1 MIAEEIER
9 AAMKAAR
16 MNFPDPPN
24 DLLDGFLYLSFYSLY
39 SMLYAGQISREQARP
54 IKNKL
59 LSQYNHQKVSYDFDM
74 KLRRSAVKL
83 WHRTE
88 TACNAY
94 ALNRTLEN
102 ADQLWTAVLNLPER
116 SMPKNAG

>member
-1 MIAEEIER
+1 
-9 AAMKAAR
+9 

-24 DLLDGFLYLSFYSLY
+24 DLLDCFLYLSFYSLY

-59 LSQYNHQKVSYDFDM
+59 LSQYNHQKESYDFDM
-74 KLRRSAVKL
+74 KLRQSAVKL

-116 SMPKNAG
+116 SMPEKCR